1 MLRSLFIAAAAIGIS
16 IPAMADEAKAP
27 ANHSPE
33 LAHQKASDVSGEVE
47 ARKHLLSQGYTAVSE
62 LERDANGRWTGTA
75 TKDGK
80 TVIVAIKVPAANS
93 ATN

>member
-1 MLRSLFIAAAAIGIS
+1 MIRSLLIATAAAALTVPALANDAATPAKEATGIANQQLAQVS
-16 IPAMADEAKAP
+16 AEA
-27 ANHSPE
+27 
-33 LAHQKASDVSGEVE
+33 Q

-62 LERDANGRWTGTA
+62 LERDADGRWTGTA

-80 TVIVAIKVPAANS
+80 TVIVAIAVPATSS